1 MKKFKLTIG
10 NKILMGFM
18 GLIIIFV
25 SYVIFSVYINNKNN
39 QKINESSNITKPSAD
54 LMKDF
59 KHMIVRSQMLIT
71 NWVYLPKNNEDKQ
84 QLENLHDYDYPEL
97 KDELSSLMKVWHDK
111 QSKKKVDSIFT
122 QFEALLK
129 VQQEQIMSQLKTFD
143 DYEDPMIK
151 FMADGVIE
159 DEIVPKSNVIINQL
173 EEVIQNKNQEAKTIE
188 ADVIQYSNQLKSM
201 TIFLGIFISIVG
213 LALAYYMA
221 RSITKPINYLKNIIR
236 KLANGELPDQGQ
248 KKFAK
253 DEIGQ
258 MAEAV
263 NKLVAGLRS
272 TSLFAEKIGNGNYK
286 SEYQPLSK
294 HDVLGNA
301 LIEMR
306 NNLKKVSEEDK
317 RRNWATEGLAKF
329 GEILRKNN
337 DNIEKLSDEIIS
349 NLIRYLEANQGGL
362 YILNNNEGE
371 EPYLNLSACYAW
383 DKKKY
388 LEQKI
393 LEGEGLTGQ
402 CWSEKDTIYL
412 TEIPQGYIMI
422 TSGLGE
428 ALPNSL
434 LIVPLKVNDE
444 VYGVIEI
451 ASFNEF
457 SEYEIE
463 FIEKIAE
470 SIASTISSVKINQTT
485 QKLLEESTELT
496 EQMRAQEE
504 EMRQNM
510 EELQATQEEMQ
521 RANREREAKERIVEN
536 TNLLFELDEEF
547 KIVNINNMVNTLLRY
562 DLNEVKGQPFH
573 NLLDNKLNMEMM
585 AQKIGDGN
593 TWSGTLQINSKYG
606 DKTMVKVAAGRIP
619 DIMNNKNKYLLFAS
633 DISNVAV

>member
-1 MKKFKLTIG
+1 MKNFKLTIG

-39 QKINESSNITKPSAD
+39 QKINESSNVTKPSAD

-84 QLENLHDYDYPEL
+84 QLENLHEYDYPEL
-97 KDELSSLMKVWHDK
+97 KDELSSLMEVWHDK
-111 QSKKKVDSIFT
+111 QSKKNVDSTFT
-122 QFEALLK
+122 QFEALLQL
-129 VQQEQIMSQLKTFD
+129 QQEQIMSQLKTFD

-151 FMADGVIE
+151 FMADGVVE
-159 DEIVPKSNVIINQL
+159 DEIVPKSNAIINQL
-173 EEVIQNKNQEAKTIE
+173 EEVIQTKNEEAKMIE
-188 ADVIQYSNQLKSM
+188 VEVIQYSNQLKSM

-213 LALAYYMA
+213 LSLAYYMA

-263 NKLVAGLRS
+263 NKLVTGLRS
-272 TSLFAEKIGNGNYK
+272 TSLFAENIGNGNYN
-286 SEYQPLSK
+286 SEYQPLSEY
-294 HDVLGNA
+294 DVLGNA

-306 NNLKKVSEEDK
+306 SNLKKVSEEDK

-371 EPYLNLSACYAW
+371 EPYINLSACYAW

-393 LEGEGLTGQ
+393 FEGEGLTGQ

-428 ALPNSL
+428 ALPSSL

-463 FIEKIAE
+463 FVEKIAE

-485 QKLLEESTELT
+485 QNLLEESTELT

-562 DLNEVKGQPFH
+562 DLNEVKGKPFH
-573 NLLDNKLNMEMM
+573 DLLDNKLNMEMM
-585 AQKIGDGN
+585 TQKIGDGN

-619 DIMNNKNKYLLFAS
+619 DVMNNKNKYLLFAS